1 MVCCQFKEKR
11 STIRLPSRSIKG
23 DYKGHEASEVFGE
36 SDMSPHRTNNRA
48 QIIDLE
54 NVDFT
59 PELWSSI
66 PAAVALK
73 YRVLPVA
80 FKGKCLV
87 IALADARNIK
97 AIDGVHAAVA
107 HKYDVLDV
115 RIADEGQLEL
125 YVEEIYGE

>member
-1 MVCCQFKEKR
+1 
-11 STIRLPSRSIKG
+11 
-23 DYKGHEASEVFGE
+23 
-36 SDMSPHRTNNRA
+36 MSSHRNKSRA

-54 NVDFT
+54 DVDFT
-59 PELWSSI
+59 PELWSCI

-80 FKGKCLV
+80 QKGKCLV

-97 AIDGVHAAVA
+97 AIDGVHASVA

-115 RIADEGQLEL
+115 RIADEAQIEL